1 MVIPIAS
8 RRGCIVPAYLVVPAR
23 CRLGSVKAVVITG
36 AGSGIGAACARR
48 LGADGYG
55 VVLSGRRREPLDE
68 VAADLEHVIVVPGD
82 VTDPDHGPALAEV
95 ARASFGGL
103 DAVVLNAGV
112 GDSAAAGDE
121 TPEGW
126 GRTIGINLTG
136 AFLVARACLPSLVE
150 RRGSLVGISSNSALR
165 ASPNDASYAA
175 SKAGLSMLC
184 KAIAN
189 DYGPRGVRAN
199 AVCPGWVRTPMGDAS
214 MDGLAELRGTDR
226 EGAYA
231 LTHAHVPLRRPGQP
245 EEIAAVVAFLLSP
258 EASYVTG
265 AELLVDGGG
274 DVVDVSAT
282 AWTAP

>member
-1 MVIPIAS
+1 MA
-8 RRGCIVPAYLVVPAR
+8 
-23 CRLGSVKAVVITG
+23 SVKAVVITG
-36 AGSGIGAACARR
+36 AGTGIGAACARR

-55 VVLSGRRREPLDE
+55 IVLSGRRPEPLDE
-68 VAADLEHVIVVPGD
+68 VAMDIEHVVVVPGD
-82 VTDPDHGPALAEV
+82 VTDPDHGVALVDA

-103 DAVVLNAGV
+103 DGVVLNAGV
-112 GDSAAAGDE
+112 GDSAAAGDD

-150 RRGSLVGISSNSALR
+150 RRGALVGISSNSALR

-189 DYGPRGVRAN
+189 DYGPLGVRAN

-214 MDGLAELRGTDR
+214 MDGLGELRGTDR

-231 LTHAHVPLRRPGQP
+231 LTHAHVPLRRPGES
-245 EEIAAVVAFLLSP
+245 EEIASVVAFLLSSD
-258 EASYVTG
+258 ASYVSG
-265 AELLVDGGG
+265 VELLVDGGG

-282 AWTAP
+282 AWAVSPPTL